1 MHQIT
6 PRMAQALIQL
16 LAAIDKDHPKDFIDE
31 VCTAREVLPAGTS
44 EALAGIAA
52 QVETGSDM
60 LLVPILHDNLDRAC
74 EALSRPTGDDDD
86 DSANAALADQL
97 KAYL

>member
-16 LAAIDKDHPKDFIDE
+16 LAAIDNDHAKDFIDE
-31 VCTAREVLPAGTS
+31 VCTVRDSLPAGTS
-44 EALAGIAA
+44 EALEGIAA
-52 QVETGSDM
+52 HLETGSDM
-60 LLVPILHDNLDRAC
+60 LLVPILHDDLDRAC
-74 EALSRPTGDDDD
+74 EALSRPTGDEDDD
-86 DSANAALADQL
+86 ANSALADQL